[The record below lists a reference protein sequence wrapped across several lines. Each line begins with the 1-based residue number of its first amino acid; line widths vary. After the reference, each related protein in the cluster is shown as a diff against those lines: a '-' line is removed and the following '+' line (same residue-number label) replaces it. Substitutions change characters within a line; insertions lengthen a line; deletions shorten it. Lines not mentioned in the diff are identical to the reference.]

1 MSQSPAEARPPLFEP
16 WPAGM
21 LRAPVLPAA
30 FRLDPLPGAPGSPG
44 VEDAARLLRAAVS
57 DARFMAALE
66 LASPDLVR
74 GVRSVLDE
82 TENGT
87 ATGARAGGDAVRV
100 ALAVHRYARRAATR
114 PTPFGLFAGV
124 TSVAFAGNTKVV
136 WSDPAGHRV
145 VARADNAVLARLT
158 RVLELDGAVL
168 WWLRVQTHQL
178 VETHGD
184 RVVMPNPTN
193 PDIDPG
199 SDGRAVT
206 SVRATPVVLA
216 ALGLARRPV
225 AVHELAAA
233 LLARFARATDDAVLR
248 LVRGLVAEQ
257 VLVTELRPRL
267 GPGDRLAETHAVLRR
282 VDREAAAA
290 HAGGGDARVG
300 DPEVRAR
307 LDALDRV
314 VRALPAA
321 EPEEAVRLL
330 RDVRGAANAHTNSAV
345 HVDLRLGHRVQLPM
359 DVASEGAR
367 AAEVLW
373 RLAPPL
379 LGTPALRGYHAE
391 FVERYGLGRLV
402 PVKELLDAD
411 RGLGAPAG
419 YSWPPGPRGGAGDGD
434 PSQDAP
440 GVRPP
445 GIARLLTSL
454 LWDAVR
460 DGRREVVLDD
470 ALLDALCEG
479 EHDPDSAP
487 PGFELYLHVVAAD
500 EAAVDRGD
508 LRLVVSP
515 NPGSHLD
522 GSTFGRFGD
531 VLPEAARGTVAACVR
546 DSARGE
552 ALPVVVRYEPR
563 HARSGNIARDPGW
576 TDTRLSVGVAALP
589 DSGEEA
595 GGPEEIDLDD
605 IAVGASLGGLYAVHA
620 PSGRIVR
627 PVFHNMLNVRTQ
639 APNAVRLLCEIAFEH
654 HQMWSPWDWSAMGA
668 APYLPRVRYGR
679 TVLWSASWSL
689 EPLRPDA
696 ADPARF
702 AAALA
707 DWRDRWAVPARILAT
722 SNDQRIRLD
731 LRDGWDVELLRNELK
746 RGMSL
751 VAQEVPGG
759 EDFADGWFSPGD
771 AARGGGTGGDAA
783 RDGEAGY
790 VAEIVLPVR
799 RREPDRRPR
808 PTWAPLLTDRPR
820 AVQPGAGWLYA
831 KLYMAPERS
840 DVLVRDHLPELVGKA
855 AALGGVDRWFFIR
868 YTDPGFHIRLRL
880 HGDAAV
886 LNGPVLSLLH
896 DTVSGWERAG
906 LAGRLVLDA
915 YDPEYERYGGPEA
928 MDAAERFFQADSET
942 AMGLLRL
949 AREHGLDPVDLAAIG
964 VTALVHAWGG
974 PVAAD
979 DRAAVGT
986 RWLHD
991 PVAAWM
997 STTGPPH
1004 DVPPGFRRDRHR
1016 RAALIDPAGGW
1027 PGLRELPGGPAV
1039 LDLLGHRDATLT
1051 AYRDVA
1057 RNLVE
1062 PWTPESRIVG
1072 SLLHM
1077 HCNRIIGAGGLER
1090 EAAAMSLARACAL
1103 HHAERRRHTRKEDP

>member
-1 MSQSPAEARPPLFEP
+1 
-16 WPAGM
+16 M
-21 LRAPVLPAA
+21 LRAPVLPVG
-30 FRLDPLPGAPGSPG
+30 FRLDPLPGAPGLPG
-44 VEDAARLLRAAVS
+44 VRDALRLLRAAAS
-57 DARFMAALE
+57 DAWFMAALE

-74 GVRSVLDE
+74 GVRSGLA
-82 TENGT
+82 GT
-87 ATGARAGGDAVRV
+87 GEGGVMRT

-124 TSVAFAGNTKVV
+124 TAVAFAGNTKVG
-136 WSDPAGHRV
+136 WSEPAGHRV
-145 VARADNAVLARLT
+145 VARADTAVLARLA
-158 RVLELDGAVL
+158 RVLELDATVL
-168 WWLRVQTHQL
+168 PWLRVQTHQL

-216 ALGLARRPV
+216 AIELARRPV
-225 AVHELAAA
+225 AVRELAAA
-233 LLARFARATDDAVLR
+233 LLARFARATEQAVLR

-257 VLVTELRPRL
+257 LLVTELRPRL
-267 GPGDRLAETHAVLRR
+267 GPADQLAEMHATLHRI
-282 VDREAAAA
+282 DREAAT
-290 HAGGGDARVG
+290 AGGTDARVG
-300 DPEVRAR
+300 DAEVRAR
-307 LDALDRV
+307 VDVLTRV
-314 VRALPAA
+314 VGALPDAA
-321 EPEEAVRLL
+321 PQEVVRLL
-330 RDVRGAANAHTNSAV
+330 RDVRDDANAYTNSAV
-345 HVDLRLGHRVQLPM
+345 HVDLGLGHRVQLPA

-402 PVKELLDAD
+402 PIKELLDAD

-419 YSWPPGPRGGAGDGD
+419 YSWPPGPRGGPTEGEDT
-434 PSQDAP
+434 P
-440 GVRPP
+440 GVRPH
-445 GIARLLTSL
+445 GIARLLASL
-454 LWDAVR
+454 VFEAVR

-470 ALLDALCEG
+470 ALVDALCEG
-479 EHDPDSAP
+479 EHDPASAP

-508 LRLVVSP
+508 FRLVVSP

-522 GSTFGRFGD
+522 GSTFGRFAD
-531 VLPEAARGTVAACVR
+531 VLAEPARDMLAGCAR
-546 DSARGE
+546 DAVRGE
-552 ALPVVVRYEPR
+552 PLPVVVRYEPR

-576 TDTRLSVGVAALP
+576 TGTRLSVGVTALP
-589 DSGEEA
+589 DTGESHPEGDPKGGPA
-595 GGPEEIDLDD
+595 GGPEELDLDD
-605 IAVGASLGGLYAVHA
+605 IAVGASLGGLYAVHT
-620 PSGRIVR
+620 PSARAVR
-627 PVFHNMLNVRTQ
+627 PLFYNMLNVLTQ

-668 APYLPRVRYGR
+668 APYQPRVRYGR
-679 TVLWSASWSL
+679 TVLWPATWSL

-696 ADPARF
+696 PDPARF

-759 EDFADGWFSPGD
+759 EDFTDGWFSPGD
-771 AARGGGTGGDAA
+771 TSPDTPGGAGAGACAEGA
-783 RDGEAGY
+783 EAGY

-799 RREPDRRPR
+799 RREPDRRSR
-808 PTWAPLLTDRPR
+808 PTWSPPRAGRPR
-820 AVQPGAGWLYA
+820 VMQPGADWLFA

-840 DVLVRDHLPELVGKA
+840 DMFVRDHLPEFVDKA
-855 AALGGVDRWFFIR
+855 LALGGVDRWFFIR
-868 YTDPGFHIRLRL
+868 YTDPAFHIRARL
-880 HGDAAV
+880 HGDAAA

-896 DTVSGWERAG
+896 DTASAWEHAG
-906 LAGRLVLDA
+906 LAGRMVLDG

-928 MDAAERFFQADSET
+928 MDAAERFFQADSEAT
-942 AMGLLRL
+942 VGLLRL
-949 AREHGLDPVDLAAIG
+949 AREHGFDPVELAAIG
-964 VTALVHAWGG
+964 VAAIVHAWGG
-974 PVAAD
+974 PVEPD
-979 DRAAVGT
+979 LGAVEP
-986 RWLHD
+986 RWRDD
-991 PVAAWM
+991 PVAAWL
-997 STTGPPH
+997 STTGSAH

-1027 PGLRELPGGPAV
+1027 PGLRGLPGGPAV
-1039 LDLLGHRDATLT
+1039 LYLLDRRNASLP
-1051 AYRDVA
+1051 AYRDLT
-1057 RNLVE
+1057 RNVVE

-1077 HCNRIIGAGGLER
+1077 HCNRIIGVGGLER
-1090 EAAAMSLARACAL
+1090 EAAAMTLARACAL